1 MAFIESYYNDKL
13 AETKYSDYLKGL
25 INSKSEAFKD
35 IGEDTRHLMSAIKDR
50 FIDHCEKQ
58 DYLWHRR
65 AEEVEYLKNHMTFE
79 KLKTKYHDLLIDTDQ
94 RRMAIFRTFPEL

>member
-13 AETKYSDYLKGL
+13 TEDKYADYLKGL
-25 INSKSEAFKD
+25 INSKSEALKD
-35 IGEDTRHLMSAIKDR
+35 ISEDTSLLLRAIKDR
-50 FIDHCEKQ
+50 FIDHCEKR
-58 DYLWHRR
+58 DYVWHRR